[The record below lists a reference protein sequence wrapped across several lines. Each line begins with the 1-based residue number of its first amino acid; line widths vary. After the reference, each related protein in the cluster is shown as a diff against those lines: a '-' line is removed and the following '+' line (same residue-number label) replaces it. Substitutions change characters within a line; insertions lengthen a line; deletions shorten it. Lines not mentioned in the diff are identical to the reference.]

1 MLDTNKFDLAE
12 VFTPSDTPTLT
23 YVGRVDLRLEA
34 KFSSYMKMPNMVVS
48 ISGPSKSGKTVLIN
62 KSLDNETVIPVIG
75 SGITS
80 AENLWKRVLNWMEV
94 PSSQT
99 TSSTS
104 SSTFGGS
111 VQGGGEAGIPLVAKG
126 KMSASGNA
134 SATASTT

>member
-1 MLDTNKFDLAE
+1 MFESYWLGYYLGYFQRKRLYKDVNKFDLAE

-34 KFSSYMKMPNMVVS
+34 KFSSYMKMPNMVNS

-80 AENLWKRVLNWMEV
+80 AENL
-94 PSSQT
+94 
-99 TSSTS
+99 
-104 SSTFGGS
+104 
-111 VQGGGEAGIPLVAKG
+111 
-126 KMSASGNA
+126 
-134 SATASTT
+134 